1 MVRRPSPR
9 LADGLVTH
17 IAKQTIDV
25 NLAMQQWD
33 GYVAALHDAGWD
45 TVEAPFVNSPD
56 AAFIEDQVVVY
67 KTRAVLTRSGAPER
81 RDEQVGLGDVLR
93 DNGYDIFEMDA
104 PATLD
109 GGDVLKHGST
119 LWVGDG
125 GDAGRSNDTGR
136 AMLHDVFS
144 PIGGT
149 VVAVPNTAS
158 LHLKSSVTALPDGT
172 VIGYDPIVDPAYTW
186 PNYLG
191 MPEEPGAHVVLLGGK
206 DLLISAAAP
215 QSVALLETRGWHC
228 HTVDIS
234 EFEKLEGCV
243 TCLSVRL
250 RGQEYPLPE

>member
-17 IAKQTIDV
+17 IDKQPVDV
-25 NLAMQQWD
+25 ALAMRQWE
-33 GYVAALHDAGWD
+33 GYVAALHDAGWE
-45 TVEAPFVNSPD
+45 TVEAPFVDSPD

-81 RDEQVGLGDVLR
+81 RDEQVGLQDVLH
-93 DNGYDIFEMDA
+93 DAGYQTYEMVS
-104 PATLD
+104 PAMLD
-109 GGDVLKHGST
+109 GGDVLKHGT
-119 LWVGDG
+119 TIWVGDG
-125 GDAGRSNDTGR
+125 GNAGRSNDAGR
-136 AMLHDVFS
+136 AMLREVFS
-144 PIGGT
+144 PIGGD
-149 VVAVPNTAS
+149 VIDVPNTAS

-172 VIGYDPIVDPAYTW
+172 IIGYDPVVDPSYTW
-186 PNYLG
+186 PTYLG
-191 MPEEPGAHVVLLGGK
+191 MPEEPGAHVVLLGGD

-215 QSVALLETRGWHC
+215 RSIALLEDRGWRC
-228 HTVDIS
+228 RTVDIS